1 MAGRKK
7 KSVKPVARNFNVI
20 YEDGSLSSNRRV
32 PGELLIDP
40 FGVEDMMELARAAI
54 EKQDREI
61 EERSGVPKPEIN
73 EIKKAGLR
81 CWIGLGTCCWRF
93 FLRVTLPLSR

>member
-40 FGVEDMMELARAAI
+40 FGVEDMMDLARAAI

-61 EERSGVPKPEIN
+61 EERSGVPKPEIK
-73 EIKKAGLR
+73 EIKKAWPR
-81 CWIGLGTCCWRF
+81 CLIG
-93 FLRVTLPLSR
+93 